1 MTDVTQ
7 YEPIIKQAI
16 RKKRVE
22 PDQREDMAQECYVA
36 LLERKDELNPDLVG
50 KICRTRIQTIQAAQN
65 QLKVKKQK
73 RIRLVSADDPAISRI
88 LSQIKEENKGP
99 ISESELYKS
108 INELEDDEHFAIIM
122 LIFVEG
128 LTQAKAAKL
137 LGISPRTLRYKQK
150 RAIMCL
156 KMKFEVE

>member
-36 LLERKDELNPDLVG
+36 LLERKDELNPELVG
-50 KICRTRIQTIQAAQN
+50 KICRTRIQTIQAAQK

-88 LSQIKEENKGP
+88 LSKIEEDKKGP
-99 ISESELYKS
+99 ISESELYKA
-108 INELEDDEHFAIIM
+108 INDLEDDYYAIIM
-122 LIFVEG
+122 LLFVEG

-150 RAIMCL
+150 RAIMVL
-156 KMKFEVE
+156 KSRFEVE